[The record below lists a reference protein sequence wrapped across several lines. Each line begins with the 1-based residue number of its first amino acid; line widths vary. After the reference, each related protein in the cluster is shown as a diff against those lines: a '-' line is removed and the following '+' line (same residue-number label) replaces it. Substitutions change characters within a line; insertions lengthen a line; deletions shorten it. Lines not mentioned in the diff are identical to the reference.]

1 MDKYENTPLIK
12 SLHNHVL
19 QGRINM
25 HMPGHK
31 QGMGLVLLFKIIFSY
46 DLTELPGLD
55 NYHNPTGAILKSM
68 EACSEAL
75 EL

>member
-12 SLHNHVL
+12 ALHNHVL

-31 QGMGLVLLFKIIFSY
+31 QGMGFSSAFQNNLLSY
-46 DLTELPGLD
+46 DLTELPG
-55 NYHNPTGAILKSM
+55 
-68 EACSEAL
+68 
-75 EL
+75 